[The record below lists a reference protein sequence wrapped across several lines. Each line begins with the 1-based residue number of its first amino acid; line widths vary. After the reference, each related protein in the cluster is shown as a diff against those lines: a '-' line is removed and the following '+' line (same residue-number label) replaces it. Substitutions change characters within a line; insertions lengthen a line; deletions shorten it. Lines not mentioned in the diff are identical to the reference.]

1 MLAVPILK
9 VWVSVP
15 NPTNF
20 RCSMNLQPG
29 SMFCGRYEIIR
40 PVGAGGM
47 GAVYLAKDPRF
58 EDFFVALKVLYPGVI
73 RSRES
78 RERFRNEIVAS
89 YRVNHKNVVRA
100 YEYFDQED
108 FQAYAMEFVDG
119 SDLAELMRKNRIEW
133 KRAVEILH
141 QISCGLEAIHKAGI
155 VHRDLKPENML
166 IATDGTVKI
175 SDFGVARL
183 KGSIT
188 LTQAGAMV
196 GTPKYVSPE
205 YIETGECDHRGD
217 IYALGVIGFEL
228 LAGRSPFR
236 STTRVSMMMER
247 FKVNLDVLPKL
258 VPDAPKSVVAFV
270 KKAMAVDVMS
280 RYQSAAEVVSDLK
293 AILENKPIVA
303 EVEEPKA
310 KKKVDEAAD
319 TAEISMASLGMS
331 TAVRRSMLLS
341 IEPAK
346 IRLMRNV
353 TGGVLVAALGLA
365 VAWPYF
371 LRDFIVGKSLAQLP
385 SGTYTGRVD
394 GIYGDASSSALKLW
408 RTDQGVFALLG
419 RSHCQVSAVD
429 SEGVYRCGD
438 LVLKFDVKNLKGGQA
453 SGGVS
458 EPGWG
463 RPGTWSIE
471 RDS

>member
-1 MLAVPILK
+1 
-9 VWVSVP
+9 
-15 NPTNF
+15 
-20 RCSMNLQPG
+20 MNLQPG
-29 SMFCGRYEIIR
+29 SLFCGRYEIIR

-100 YEYFDQED
+100 YEYFDQEE
-108 FQAYAMEFVDG
+108 FQAYAMEYVDG

-133 KRAVEILH
+133 RRALDILL
-141 QISCGLEAIHKAGI
+141 QIASGLEAIHKAGI

-166 IATDGTVKI
+166 IASDGTVKI

-217 IYALGVIGFEL
+217 IYAVGVIGFEL

-258 VPDAPKSVVAFV
+258 VPDAPRSVIAFI
-270 KKAMAVDVMS
+270 KKAMAVEVMN
-280 RYQSAAEVVSDLK
+280 RYQSAAELVADLQ
-293 AILENKPIVA
+293 AIIENKPIEA
-303 EVEEPKA
+303 ELAAPT
-310 KKKVDEAAD
+310 KKVDQDAD
-319 TAEISMASLGMS
+319 TDEISMASLGMS

-341 IEPAK
+341 LIPENT
-346 IRLMRNV
+346 RLLRNV
-353 TGGVLVAALGLA
+353 AVSILVTTVAGAL
-365 VAWPYF
+365 AWPYF
-371 LRDFIVGKSLAQLP
+371 LRDMFVGKSLAQL
-385 SGTYTGRVD
+385 STGAFTGKVA
-394 GIYGDASSSALKLW
+394 GIYSDGATYPFKVW
-408 RTDQGVFALLG
+408 HTEVGVFGLLG
-419 RSHCQVSAVD
+419 KSHCQVQPIN
-429 SEGVYRCGD
+429 EKGEYRCGD
-438 LVLKFDVKNLKGGQA
+438 LLIKFTVNTVSPNQA
-453 SGGVS
+453 SGEVVDS
-458 EPGWG
+458 GWG
-463 RPGTWSIE
+463 RVGNWSL
-471 RDS
+471 DKD

>member
-1 MLAVPILK
+1 
-9 VWVSVP
+9 
-15 NPTNF
+15 
-20 RCSMNLQPG
+20 MNLQPG

-58 EDFFVALKVLYPGVI
+58 EDFFIALKVLYPGVI

-119 SDLAELMRKNRIEW
+119 SDMAELMRKNRIEW
-133 KRAVEILH
+133 KRAIEILH

-247 FKVNLDVLPKL
+247 FKVNLDALPKL
-258 VPDAPKSVVAFV
+258 VPDAPRSVIAFV
-270 KKAMAVDVMS
+270 RKAMAVEVMN
-280 RYQSAAEVVSDLK
+280 RYQSASEVVADLK
-293 AILENKPIVA
+293 AIIENKPIVA

-310 KKKVDEAAD
+310 KNKVDESAD

-331 TAVRRSMLLS
+331 TVVRRSMLLS
-341 IEPAK
+341 IEPGK
-346 IRLMRNV
+346 IRLARNAIGGLLV
-353 TGGVLVAALGLA
+353 TALVAAI
-365 VAWPYF
+365 AWPYF
-371 LRDFIVGKSLAQLP
+371 LRDIIVGKNLGQLALG
-385 SGTYTGRVD
+385 SYTGRVE
-394 GIYGDASSSALKLW
+394 GIYGDGAVSAIKIW
-408 RTDQGVFALLG
+408 KTEQGVFALLG
-419 RSHCQVSAVD
+419 RSHCQISPVD
-429 SEGVYRCGD
+429 AEGVYRCGD
-438 LVLKFDVKNLKGGQA
+438 LVLKLETKELKSTQA
-453 SGGVS
+453 SGVAT
-458 EPGWG
+458 EPSWG
-463 RPGTWSIE
+463 RPGTWTIE

>member
-1 MLAVPILK
+1 
-9 VWVSVP
+9 
-15 NPTNF
+15 
-20 RCSMNLQPG
+20 MNLQPG

-119 SDLAELMRKNRIEW
+119 SDLSELMRKNRIEW

-247 FKVNLDVLPKL
+247 FKVNLDGLPKL
-258 VPDAPKSVVAFV
+258 VPDAPRSVIAFIR
-270 KKAMAVDVMS
+270 KAMAVEVMN
-280 RYQSAAEVVSDLK
+280 RYQTASEVVADLK
-293 AILENKPIVA
+293 AILENKPIGA
-303 EVEEPKA
+303 EAEEPKP
-310 KKKVDEAAD
+310 KKKVDESAD

-331 TAVRRSMLLS
+331 TVVRRSMLLT

-346 IRLMRNV
+346 LRLARNAVGAMLV
-353 TGGVLVAALGLA
+353 TALIFA

-371 LRDFIVGKSLAQLP
+371 LRDIIVGKNLGQLAL
-385 SGTYTGRVD
+385 GTYTGRIE
-394 GIYGDASSSALKLW
+394 GIYEDSGVSALKVW
-408 RTDQGVFALLG
+408 RTEQGVFALLG
-419 RSHCQVSAVD
+419 RSHCQVAPVD
-429 SEGVYRCGD
+429 AEGTYRCGD
-438 LVLKFDVKNLKGGQA
+438 LVIKFSVAEMKGGQA
-453 SGGVS
+453 SGAATDPS
-458 EPGWG
+458 WG
-463 RPGTWSIE
+463 RPGKWSIE
-471 RDS
+471 RDQ